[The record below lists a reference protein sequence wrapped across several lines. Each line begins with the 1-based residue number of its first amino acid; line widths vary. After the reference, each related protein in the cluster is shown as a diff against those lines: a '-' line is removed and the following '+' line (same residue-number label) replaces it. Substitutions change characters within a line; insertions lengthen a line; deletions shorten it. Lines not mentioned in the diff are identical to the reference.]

1 MNRQEAS
8 LFSRLGV
15 VSIAPVPP
23 NRAMPTDGRWAA
35 TAARQG
41 VGRR

>member
-15 VSIAPVPP
+15 VSFAPVPP
-23 NRAMPTDGRWAA
+23 NKAMQTDGRFAA
-35 TAARQG
+35 TAD
-41 VGRR
+41 RRR